1 MPIIKTMK
9 FHTDLCIHGYH
20 VYEEVWTATFGEQLY
35 TEREYGNIIDCYD
48 VAVKE
53 LHLIMFPQDLEMIL
67 LEILKYTHSMRKSQ
81 NLK

>member
-9 FHTDLCIHGYH
+9 FRMDSCIRGYH

-35 TEREYGNIIDCYD
+35 TEREYGNVDCYD

-67 LEILKYTHSMRKSQ
+67 REILKYTHSTRKSQ